1 MAKRITSRFIDK
13 TERMY
18 IELIARIREIMNH
31 FEDDS
36 EERLTHALYLLT
48 ASYDY
53 FNKYIIELSEEAMLY
68 DER

>member
-1 MAKRITSRFIDK
+1 MVKRITGSFIDK

-18 IELIARIREIMNH
+18 IELIQRIREIMNH

-36 EERLTHALYLLT
+36 EERLTHALYLLS

-53 FNKYIIELSEEAMLY
+53 FNKYFIELSEEAMLH
-68 DER
+68 DDI